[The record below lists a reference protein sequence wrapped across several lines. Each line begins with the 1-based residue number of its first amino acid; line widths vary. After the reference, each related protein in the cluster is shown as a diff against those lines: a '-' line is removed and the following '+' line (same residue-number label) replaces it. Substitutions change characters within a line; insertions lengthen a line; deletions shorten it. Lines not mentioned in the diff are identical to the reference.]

1 MNIAIFGEGLMSKVA
16 AALFASVGNQV
27 TVFHANKLERAYA
40 NEPQLDKLY
49 AQQKISGRLVECNED
64 INKQHRFDYI
74 LVADISLSS
83 VFELFASVIDKSLKN
98 QGAVINLTPSE
109 IGESENV
116 YCHYLSNLTTAK
128 ENLLDYKPICC
139 VPLMVREGRSI
150 MDFSRP
156 DNIILGCDDP
166 LQAKGLKALFY
177 PFNRVRDVIKVVTT
191 KEAEFSHF
199 AGNAMLATR
208 LSFMNEM
215 AALADNMQVDIEV
228 IRECIGSDPRIGNDY
243 LYPSCGYG
251 GNALSG
257 NLSKVA
263 DALNDR
269 NGDLGL
275 LKVVAEINERQKDI
289 LFRKIWKYFK
299 TELGGI
305 QVAIWGASFKPGT
318 PSIAGAPSIK
328 LIDSLLAQGASI
340 KIYDPLASDNINSLY
355 GNNPKMELVKNRD
368 DALIG
373 SDVLA
378 ICTEWKEFW
387 SPDFELIKTRLNSS
401 AIFDGRNLYQPEQ
414 LKDIGIQYFGIG
426 RGERV

>member
-1 MNIAIFGEGLMSKVA
+1 MNIAIFGEGLISKVA

-27 TVFHANKLERAYA
+27 TVFHANSLERAYA
-40 NEPQLDKLY
+40 NEPQLEKLY
-49 AQQKISGRLVECNED
+49 AQQRSSGRLFECRED
-64 INKQHRFDYI
+64 VNKEHRFDYV

-83 VFELFASVIDKSLKN
+83 VFELFASVLDKSLKN
-98 QGAVINLTPSE
+98 QGTVINLTPSA
-109 IGESENV
+109 IGESEKI
-116 YCHYLSNLTTAK
+116 HDQYLSSLKIDETDRLN
-128 ENLLDYKPICC
+128 YKPICC

-166 LQAKGLKALFY
+166 LQADGLKALFY

-191 KEAEFSHF
+191 KEAEFSCF

-215 AALADNMQVDIEV
+215 AALADRMEVDIEV

-251 GNALSG
+251 GNALSA

-275 LKVVAEINERQKDI
+275 LKVVAKINERQKDI
-289 LFRKIWKYFK
+289 LFRKIWKYFNTK
-299 TELGGI
+299 LSHI

-318 PSIAGAPSIK
+318 PSIASAPSIK

-340 KIYDPLASDNINSLY
+340 KIYDPLANDNISSLY
-355 GNNPKMELVKNRD
+355 GNNPSIELVKNRD
-368 DALIG
+368 DALID

-387 SPDFELIKTRLNSS
+387 SPDFDLIKTRLKSS
-401 AIFDGRNLYQPEQ
+401 AIFDGRNLYQPKL

-426 RGERV
+426 RGERI

>member
-1 MNIAIFGEGLMSKVA
+1 MNIAIFGEGLISKVA
-16 AALFASVGNQV
+16 AALFASVGNHV
-27 TVFHANKLERAYA
+27 TVFHANKLEKAYV
-40 NEPQLDKLY
+40 NEPQLEKLY
-49 AQQKISGRLVECNED
+49 AGQKDSGRLVEGDDEETARCD
-64 INKQHRFDYI
+64 FDFI

-83 VFELFASVIDKSLKN
+83 IFELFGTELEYSLKK
-98 QGAVINLTPSE
+98 QGTVINLTPSA
-109 IGESENV
+109 IGESEKIYNQ
-116 YCHYLSNLTTAK
+116 YLSSLNTDETLK
-128 ENLLDYKPICC
+128 SEYKPICC

-150 MDFSRP
+150 SDFSRP
-156 DNIILGCDDP
+156 DNIVLGCDDP
-166 LQAKGLKALFY
+166 LQVAGLKALFY
-177 PFNRVRDVIKVVTT
+177 PFNRVRDVIKVVST
-191 KEAEFSHF
+191 KEAEFSCF

-215 AALADNMQVDIEV
+215 AALADSTDVDIEV

-251 GNALSG
+251 GHALSG

-275 LKVVAEINERQKDI
+275 LKVVAEINERQKEI
-289 LFRKIWKYFK
+289 LFRKIWKFFHTK
-299 TELGGI
+299 LNNI

-328 LIDSLLAQGASI
+328 LIDSLLAQGAKV
-340 KIYDPLASDNINSLY
+340 KIYDPLASNNIRSLY
-355 GNNPKMELVKNRD
+355 GNNVQIELAENRD
-368 DALIG
+368 DALVD

-387 SPDFELIKTRLNSS
+387 SPDFDLIKTSLHSS
-401 AIFDGRNLYQPEQ
+401 AIFDGRNLYQPTM
-414 LKDIGIQYFGIG
+414 LKELGIKYFGIG
-426 RGERV
+426 RGERI